1 MAEVCF
7 SDFAK
12 AFRKRLDK
20 IGYSLR
26 RAEEQWPLTDRA
38 MLSRAVNGKKLS
50 AGNYLLLCEMAGFD
64 PYQFMERAKR
74 KRTTMKT
81 IADHMVTLPV
91 QRETEGA
98 PCCDPSS

>member
-7 SDFAK
+7 SEFAT
-12 AFRKRLDK
+12 AFRERLNK

-38 MLSRAVNGKKLS
+38 MLSRAVNGKTLS

-64 PYQFMERAKR
+64 PYQFMERGKR
-74 KRTTMKT
+74 KRATMKT
-81 IADHMVTLPV
+81 IADHMVTPCV

-98 PCCDPSS
+98 P

>member
-7 SDFAK
+7 SEFAT
-12 AFRKRLDK
+12 AFRERLNK

-38 MLSRAVNGKKLS
+38 MLSRAVNGKTLS

-64 PYQFMERAKR
+64 PYQFMERGKR
-74 KRTTMKT
+74 KRATMKT
-81 IADHMVTLPV
+81 ITDHMVTPCV

-98 PCCDPSS
+98 P